1 MVAIIIASF
10 PPNSRKVRKIIESE
24 KLKINLERGK
34 VRLIR
39 GAIRAAHRKN
49 TKNCHEKTSSDFK
62 LNSAKRKQIPPA
74 IPIEIL

>member
-34 VRLIR
+34 ARLIR

-49 TKNCHEKTSSDFK
+49 TKNCHEKTLSNFK
-62 LNSAKRKQIPPA
+62 LNNAKIKQMPPT

>member
-10 PPNSRKVRKIIESE
+10 PPNRRKVRKIIESE
-24 KLKINLERGK
+24 KLKINLDRGK

-39 GAIRAAHRKN
+39 GAISAAHRKN
-49 TKNCHEKTSSDFK
+49 RKNCHEKTLSDFK
-62 LNSAKRKQIPPA
+62 LNRAKIKPMPPT